1 MLSNSVPIMPKCTVE
16 TWKLESYL
24 IEYEHYIP
32 LKNDFSDLN
41 QQMDW
46 CLENLDKC
54 EEIAY
59 NSRLYVLQFF
69 DKNFFD
75 AWVTGFVGGA
85 NWISKKSIHADET
98 VFGMALLKFCKSN
111 PSENVFTGVMAV
123 YKDFN

>member
-1 MLSNSVPIMPKCTVE
+1 MRILIFGLILS
-16 TWKLESYL
+16 
-24 IEYEHYIP
+24 
-32 LKNDFSDLN
+32 LN
-41 QQMDW
+41 VSQAEAQVIYGPGNKPCSALVKAW
-46 CLENLDKC
+46 EGG
-54 EEIAY
+54 
-59 NSRLYVLQFF
+59 SFF